1 MQKCKPCFWFNN
13 FKKKIIL
20 KTQKQKSVSE
30 HKKQRKVFTKNIL
43 TQIAATE
50 TDSCFLV
57 QPLRLRFSRYKITNR
72 NNMWENSF
80 IKVFLIRNGFEV
92 ERCLNINKTKK
103 LFRYGTTNL
112 LKIWFLFLVSKKG
125 QKRNKSKFVIKF
137 VGIIVTIIFM

>member
-1 MQKCKPCFWFNN
+1 
-13 FKKKIIL
+13 
-20 KTQKQKSVSE
+20 
-30 HKKQRKVFTKNIL
+30 
-43 TQIAATE
+43 
-50 TDSCFLV
+50 
-57 QPLRLRFSRYKITNR
+57 
-72 NNMWENSF
+72 MWENSF